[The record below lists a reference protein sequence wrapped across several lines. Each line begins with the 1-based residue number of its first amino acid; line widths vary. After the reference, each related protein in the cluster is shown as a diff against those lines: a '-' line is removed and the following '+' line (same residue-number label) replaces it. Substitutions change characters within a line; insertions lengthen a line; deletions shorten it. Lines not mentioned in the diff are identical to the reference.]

1 MFKYISII
9 SLLIIG
15 AGFSA
20 CSFGLHKTISG
31 NVIAVKD
38 NEHKTNT
45 IDSIVQPYK
54 VELDKEMNEIIGFAE
69 VDFIPARP
77 NSNLGNLLADVMLE
91 RGKNALSITFNSIEK
106 TNVVCILNFGGMRTS
121 LNKGNLSLGD
131 VFKVLP
137 FDNQLVLVKMKA
149 NSMLQIQA
157 WLKESN
163 GHPIAGFKI
172 DGNAISTSDE
182 KPFPEEDFWI
192 VTSDY
197 LLNGGDKAAFFSEKI
212 DVQYPKLLLRDVFI
226 DYLKKEKILKNN
238 LELRITN

>member
-1 MFKYISII
+1 M
-9 SLLIIG
+9 G
-15 AGFSA
+15 AGFTA

-38 NEHKTNT
+38 SEKSTNA
-45 IDSIVQPYK
+45 IDSIVSPYK
-54 VELDKEMNEIIGFAE
+54 IELDKEMNEIIGLAE

-91 RGKNALSITFNSIEK
+91 RGKNTLITTFNSIEK
-106 TNVVCILNFGGMRTS
+106 TNVVCILNFGGMRST

-149 NSMLQIQA
+149 SSMTQIQA

-163 GHPIAGFKI
+163 GHPIAGFKV
-172 DGNAISTSDE
+172 DSSAILTTDDKS
-182 KPFPEEDFWI
+182 FPYEDFWI
-192 VTSDY
+192 ITSDY
-197 LLNGGDKAAFFSEKI
+197 LLNGGDKAAFFNQKI

-226 DYLKKEKILKNN
+226 DYLKKEKVLKNN

>member
-1 MFKYISII
+1 MFKYISLI

-15 AGFSA
+15 AGFTA

-31 NVIAVKD
+31 NVLAVKD
-38 NEHKTNT
+38 SEKSTNV
-45 IDSIVQPYK
+45 IDSIVSPYK
-54 VELDKEMNEIIGFAE
+54 IELDKEMNEIIGLAE

-91 RGKNALSITFNSIEK
+91 KGKNTLITTFNSIEK

-121 LNKGNLSLGD
+121 LNKGNLNLGD

-149 NSMLQIQA
+149 SSMTQIQA

-163 GHPIAGFKI
+163 GHPIAGFKL
-172 DGNAISTSDE
+172 DGTTILTSDDNA
-182 KPFPEEDFWI
+182 FPTEDFWI

-197 LLNGGDKAAFFSEKI
+197 LLNGGDKAAFFSEKM
-212 DVQYPKLLLRDVFI
+212 DVQYPKLLLRDVLI
-226 DYLKKEKILKNN
+226 DYLKKEKVLKNN
-238 LELRITN
+238 LELRMQ